1 MIWNNFRYGAI
12 AALLLAPCAANA
24 ADLPSYK
31 APAYVAPLYANWTG
45 FYVGLNGG
53 YGWGKAD
60 VSNVFGDF
68 TTDSTNGWL
77 IGATLGYNYQTGMW
91 VWGIEGDLDWSLIK
105 GNSSNVLACG
115 GGTCE
120 VKDTWF
126 GTLRGRVGYAGWNNF
141 MPYLT
146 GGGAFAG
153 LKVSPDTG
161 GTFSHTAMGWTV
173 GAGVEYAA
181 WSNWSMKLEYL
192 YADLGKSTCGAD
204 VCGVDTEIEP
214 KVNIVRVG
222 FNYRF

>member
-91 VWGIEGDLDWSLIK
+91 VWGLEGDLDWSLIK

-126 GTLRGRVGYAGWNNF
+126 GTLRGRVGYAMNNILF
-141 MPYLT
+141 YGT
-146 GGGAFAG
+146 GGLAYGD
-153 LKVSPDTG
+153 LKGELNSLTE
-161 GTFSHTAMGWTV
+161 TKTEFGWTL
-173 GAGVEYAA
+173 GAGMEVGLAP
-181 WSNWSMKLEYL
+181 NWSAKVEYL
-192 YADLGKSTCGAD
+192 YMDLGSRSFSITGNENGFSAS
-204 VCGVDTEIEP
+204 VLRLGV
-214 KVNIVRVG
+214 
-222 FNYRF
+222 NYHF